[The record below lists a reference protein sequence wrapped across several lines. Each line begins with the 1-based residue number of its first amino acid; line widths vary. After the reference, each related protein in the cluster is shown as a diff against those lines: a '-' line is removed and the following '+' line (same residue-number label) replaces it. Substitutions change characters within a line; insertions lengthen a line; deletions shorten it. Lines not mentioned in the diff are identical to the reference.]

1 MGRMIASSM
10 SLPSPAVIA
19 ELGLGSNLWALMS
32 HTGFTE
38 EESKA
43 VAVKLGMPDSQEAI
57 EAIQPKLLAAM
68 PEEDFIQATAGTEGM
83 DTFFGKAKIKT
94 LYQMAAGLTR
104 TIIEP
109 EVKAPPAPGTP
120 PGFVPGG
127 PLGGGVL
134 ERGKFRHQVGG

>member
-1 MGRMIASSM
+1 MVSSM
-10 SLPSPAVIA
+10 TLPSPAVIA
-19 ELGLGSNLWALMS
+19 ELGIGSSLWALMS

-38 EESKA
+38 VESKA
-43 VAVKLGMPDSQEAI
+43 LAVKLGMPDTQEAI
-57 EAIQPKLLAAM
+57 GAIQPKLLAAM
-68 PEEDFIQATAGTEGM
+68 PEEDFIKATEGTEGL
-83 DTFFGKAKIKT
+83 DTFFGKAKVKT

-120 PGFVPGG
+120 PGFAPGG

-134 ERGKFRHQVGG
+134 KRGKVRHQVGS